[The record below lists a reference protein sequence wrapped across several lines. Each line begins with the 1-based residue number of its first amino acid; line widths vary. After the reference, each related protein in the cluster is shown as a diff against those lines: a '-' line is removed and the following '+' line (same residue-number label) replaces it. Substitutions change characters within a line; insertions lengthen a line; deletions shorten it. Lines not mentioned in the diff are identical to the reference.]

1 MSKIK
6 NAFYVVAGVS
16 TLLLAGAANATSLID
31 ASVLSGLQTNVIDTA
46 KDAGAAGFSIQGV
59 TLGLSIG
66 IGLLGSFIHKG
77 ARS

>member
-1 MSKIK
+1 MPKMKTILHV
-6 NAFYVVAGVS
+6 AAGVG
-16 TLLLAGAANATSLID
+16 TLLFIGAANATSLI
-31 ASVLSGLQTNVIDTA
+31 SPTILTGLQTDVIDTA
-46 KDAGAAGFSIQGV
+46 KDAGGAGFAIQAV

>member
-6 NAFYVVAGVS
+6 TVLYVAAGVS

-31 ASVLSGLQTNVIDTA
+31 ATVLSGLQTNVIDTA